1 MITAFARQ
9 GGPGAKFKVHLEKLY
24 KCLTLPKG
32 AKEELG
38 IAGDDGLTYD
48 EEDEAR
54 AKQAR
59 VDKLASDEQLDE
71 EKEAEFEAKRHE
83 RQMNAAIFG
92 EGLYHLI
99 PSFFRTLMF
108 LKK

>member
-1 MITAFARQ
+1 MTVVSYYDFLQKTRPDAQQGPLIAAFARP

-38 IAGDDGLTYD
+38 IAGDEGLTYD

-54 AKQAR
+54 AKQ
-59 VDKLASDEQLDE
+59 
-71 EKEAEFEAKRHE
+71 
-83 RQMNAAIFG
+83 
-92 EGLYHLI
+92 
-99 PSFFRTLMF
+99 
-108 LKK
+108 